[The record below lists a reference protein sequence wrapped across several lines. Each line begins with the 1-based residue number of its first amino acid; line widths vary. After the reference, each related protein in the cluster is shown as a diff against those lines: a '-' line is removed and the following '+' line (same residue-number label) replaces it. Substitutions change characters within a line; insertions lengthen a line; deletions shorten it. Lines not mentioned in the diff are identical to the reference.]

1 MRGEIR
7 LKYYRV
13 RTEQG
18 KWAGFELV
26 SLKPLFAFPLAANF
40 PPAHLSVHQRAFP
53 LVNPPSLVM
62 ENLFADLPPATLA
75 EEQFRAL
82 LTVPGLRIERI
93 VSSGQATT
101 PGEWYDQPHGEWVL
115 LLRGRAALRF
125 EDESHVRD
133 LRAGDCLDIAPRRRH
148 RVEWTAAGELTVWLT
163 IHHGVPSVA

>member
-1 MRGEIR
+1 LADEISGEAQ
-7 LKYYRV
+7 
-13 RTEQG
+13 TEQE
-18 KWAGFELV
+18 KWAGFELF
-26 SLKPLFAFPLAANF
+26 SIKNEPLFAFPLAANF
-40 PPAHLSVHQRAFP
+40 PPVHLSWRASAIFP

-93 VSSGQATT
+93 VSSGQATP

-125 EDESHVRD
+125 EDEARARE

-148 RVEWTAAGELTVWLT
+148 RVEWTAAGELTVWLA
-163 IHHGVPSVA
+163 IHHGVPSAA